1 MVIIHDEVENEMNK
15 LVTLSEIRR
24 EKKESSLSGNINSK
38 DELLSNTEEYFNFK
52 NQFCKDYFARKTNN
66 EEYSKKN
73 TINLIN
79 ADSLNEAINKI
90 FLLNNKKPFIDF
102 VNEIFGDCLGTNCE
116 VNYVYDDKSIVF
128 IKNGILKN
136 PSYDIKISVKDD
148 YRLFEYNIQFQT
160 DDYENI
166 AITISKNNIRSKVIN
181 VINLEQ
187 KKRQYRINDTKK
199 DRLSNRSD
207 LYLIMVNSNIRVP
220 DSYEVKE
227 ECNGSSI
234 SYKFNIFK
242 GWKYDFKDLYE
253 KNLYLLFPLKIFD
266 LKKCISYMK
275 NSGYSEDLI
284 KKETSRFFNE
294 MNKYLNMVKE
304 KTSIDDTDVSEFNII
319 SKQILGSFYN

>member
-52 NQFCKDYFARKTNN
+52 NQFCKDYFSRKTNN

-116 VNYVYDDKSIVF
+116 VNYVYDDKSIGF

-220 DSYEVKE
+220 DSYEVRE

>member
-1 MVIIHDEVENEMNK
+1 MNK
-15 LVTLSEIRR
+15 LVMLSEIRR
-24 EKKESSLSGNINSK
+24 DKKESNLSVNINSNN
-38 DELLSNTEEYFNFK
+38 DLLNNTEEYFKFK
-52 NQFCKDYFARKTNN
+52 NQFCKDYFERKTNN
-66 EEYSKKN
+66 AEYSKKN
-73 TINLIN
+73 NINLIN
-79 ADSLNEAINKI
+79 VDNLNEAINKI

-102 VNEIFGDCLGTNCE
+102 VNEIFGDCLGTNCK
-116 VNYVYDDKSIVF
+116 VNHIYDDKSIGF

-136 PSYDIKISVKDD
+136 PSYDIKISAKDD

-166 AITISKNNIRSKVIN
+166 AITISKNNIRSKAVN
-181 VINLEQ
+181 VINFEQ
-187 KKRQYRINDTKK
+187 KKRQYRINDTKEYM
-199 DRLSNRSD
+199 LSSNSD

-220 DSYEVKE
+220 DSYEVRE

-275 NSGYSEDLI
+275 NSGCSEDLI
-284 KKETSRFFNE
+284 EKETYRFFNE

-304 KTSIDDTDVSEFNII
+304 KKLIDDTDVSEFNII
-319 SKQILGSFYN
+319 SKQILVSLYN

>member
-1 MVIIHDEVENEMNK
+1 MVIIHDEVENKMNK
-15 LVTLSEIRR
+15 LVMLSEIRG
-24 EKKESSLSGNINSK
+24 EKKESNLSININSNN
-38 DELLSNTEEYFNFK
+38 DLLNNAEEYFKFK
-52 NQFCKDYFARKTNN
+52 NQFCKDYFEQKTDNA
-66 EEYSKKN
+66 EYSKKN
-73 TINLIN
+73 NINLIN
-79 ADSLNEAINKI
+79 ADDLNEAINKI

-102 VNEIFGDCLGTNCE
+102 VNEIFGDCLGTNCK
-116 VNYVYDDKSIVF
+116 VNYIYDDKSIGF

-136 PSYDIKISVKDD
+136 PSYDIKISAKDD

-166 AITISKNNIRSKVIN
+166 AITISKNNIRSKAVN
-181 VINLEQ
+181 VINFEQ
-187 KKRQYRINDTKK
+187 KKRQYRINDTKEYM
-199 DRLSNRSD
+199 LSSNSD
-207 LYLIMVNSNIRVP
+207 VYLIMVNSNIRVP
-220 DSYEVKE
+220 DSYEVRE

-275 NSGYSEDLI
+275 NSGYSGDLI
-284 KKETSRFFNE
+284 EKETYRFFNE

-304 KTSIDDTDVSEFNII
+304 KKLIDDTDVSEFNII
-319 SKQILGSFYN
+319 SKQILVSLYN